1 MRPVPA
7 TVLALAALAALSS
20 RAWGAEDYPRLDDKG
35 IGRDIQPAIVQIV
48 EGDAAGG
55 RAKLEP
61 LARAG
66 RTDAAEVLGE
76 MLSNG
81 SADLPDDWPQ
91 ACRWF
96 EIAAR
101 DRADG
106 RHNLGVC
113 YEHGNG
119 GTVDL
124 PLAARLYGEAG
135 EMGFIKSK
143 CALGTMLARGVG
155 IPQDSRRAIAL
166 CTEGAEAGH
175 ADAQADMG
183 DFYLM
188 GAIVPRDFTKAA
200 YWYEKAAAQSQVNAS
215 LNLGLMY
222 WKGDGVKKDHARS
235 AELWRVAHGGGRPD
249 AAFLLAREAMN
260 RAFADKGG
268 TIDIPALEETIVWME
283 QARKSDPDPEH
294 RKMMDEGLPLM
305 RASLELARKS
315 GSPLKRPAN

>member
-1 MRPVPA
+1 MRPVPV
-7 TVLALAALAALSS
+7 TLLVLFAVASLST
-20 RAWGAEDYPRLDDKG
+20 RAWAADDYPKLDAKG
-35 IGRDIQPAIVQIV
+35 IGKDIQPAIVQIV
-48 EGDAAGG
+48 DGDAAAGL
-55 RAKLEP
+55 AKLEP

-81 SADLPDDWPQ
+81 SADLPDDALQ

-124 PLAARLYGEAG
+124 PRAARLYGEAG
-135 EMGFIKSK
+135 EMGFIKAK
-143 CALGTMLARGVG
+143 CALGTMYARGVG
-155 IPQDSRRAIAL
+155 VPRDAKRAIAL
-166 CTEGAEAGH
+166 CTEGAEAGQ

-188 GAIVPRDFTKAA
+188 GAIVPRDFAKAA
-200 YWYEKAAAQSQVNAS
+200 YWYEKAAAQNQTNAS
-215 LNLGLMY
+215 FNLGLMY
-222 WKGDGVKKDHARS
+222 WQGDGVKKDHARS
-235 AELWRVAHGGGRPD
+235 ARLWRVAHDGGRPD

-268 TIDIPALEETIVWME
+268 TIDVPALEEAIVWME
-283 QARKSDPDPEH
+283 RAQKSDPNPEN
-294 RKMMDEGLPLM
+294 RKLMDEGLPLM
-305 RASLELARKS
+305 RASLELAHKPN
-315 GSPLKRPAN
+315 SPLRRPAN